1 MTLNEVVEEIVKVI
15 VLRANAGLN
24 FGTILIPEGLI
35 EFIPA
40 MRVLIQ
46 ELNDLLADNEEFA
59 SLDGDEAKREYV
71 KSMLTPASCELYRS

>member
-1 MTLNEVVEEIVKVI
+1 MIVE
-15 VLRANAGLN
+15 RANAGLN

-46 ELNDLLADNEEFA
+46 ELNDMLAENEEFA
-59 SLDGDEAKREYV
+59 ALEGDDAKREYV
-71 KSMLTPASCELYRS
+71 TSVFPASAARFIQWKAFSSS